1 MKHMIKFKPTLIDEY
16 GNETPVTECDETHP
30 GPYRFRVF
38 KTEDGRTIAFT
49 SDEPEE
55 PSVLA
60 ILNSETNISIEM

>member
-16 GNETPVTECDETHP
+16 GNETPVTECDETHV

-38 KTEDGRTIAFT
+38 KTEDGKTIAFT

>member
-1 MKHMIKFKPTLIDEY
+1 MKHMIKFKPTLIDEN
-16 GNETPVTECDETHP
+16 GNETQVTEYDKTHA
-30 GPYRFRVF
+30 GPYCFRVF

-60 ILNSETNISIEM
+60 ILNSETNISIEI

>member
-1 MKHMIKFKPTLIDEY
+1 MKHSIKFKPTLIDEC
-16 GNETPVTECDETHP
+16 GNETPVTEYDETHA